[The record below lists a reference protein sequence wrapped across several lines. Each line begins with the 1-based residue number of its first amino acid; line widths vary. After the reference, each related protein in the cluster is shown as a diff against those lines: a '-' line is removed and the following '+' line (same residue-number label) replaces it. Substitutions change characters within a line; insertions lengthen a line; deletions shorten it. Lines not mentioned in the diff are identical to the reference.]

1 MALEF
6 HGDRISFFGQPLPR
20 LTKAS
25 FFPDQYDLE
34 NDSIRQPN
42 APIAEM
48 SYTSNTAFI
57 HQWERLMSV
66 QKLGGY
72 ASNGLPLDD
81 YDVCCE
87 LNKTT
92 LYLRHAGQ
100 VVGSYQENVLH
111 VAPEYRGRGLSTI
124 LILAKM
130 AVVGGRANPS
140 RPMTREGAA
149 AFLAAYNWLLQRNL
163 ID

>member
-6 HGDRISFFGQPLPR
+6 HGNQISFFGQPLPR

-34 NDSIRQPN
+34 TGSIRPPN
-42 APIAEM
+42 APVAEI

-57 HQWERLMSV
+57 HQWVRFMSV
-66 QKLGGY
+66 QTLGGY
-72 ASNGLPLDD
+72 ASDGLPLDD
-81 YDVCCE
+81 YDVCRE
-87 LNKTT
+87 PNKTT
-92 LYLRHAGQ
+92 IYLRHAGE

-111 VAPEYRGRGLSTI
+111 VAPQHRGRGLSTI